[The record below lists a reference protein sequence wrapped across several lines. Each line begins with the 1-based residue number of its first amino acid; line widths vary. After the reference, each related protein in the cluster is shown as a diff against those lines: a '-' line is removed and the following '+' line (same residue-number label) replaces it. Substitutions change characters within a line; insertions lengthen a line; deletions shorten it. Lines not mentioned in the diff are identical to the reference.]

1 MSDGLAS
8 GFEGPGEA
16 PRDATGVLEPWSPLE
31 EPFTEA
37 TLSGWA
43 ESGDDIGLTDSVP
56 GHPGCLIKI

>member
-1 MSDGLAS
+1 MRTKAVSSCGLDMSDGLAS

-43 ESGDDIGLTDSVP
+43 ESGDDIG
-56 GHPGCLIKI
+56 